1 MNIHFYMHPFL
12 PLLFYTYH
20 FSCSTSQLIAALGGL
35 GILSSKDYSSPQ
47 LEDIIHLLWREAQL
61 DYNELKLEIEHPN
74 GRDVEC
80 SISIEDDIELG
91 LLKLAL
97 FGVAFNQPTTKMCLP
112 CFDAGPKYDET
123 SWVKCKLRRTNGELL
138 RHDAKNCFACM

>member
-74 GRDVEC
+74 GRDVELELNKDLSKIC
-80 SISIEDDIELG
+80 CGPEVRRNVVGQVQITSNELG
-91 LLKLAL
+91 ASS
-97 FGVAFNQPTTKMCLP
+97 ARCQ
-112 CFDAGPKYDET
+112 
-123 SWVKCKLRRTNGELL
+123 ELL
-138 RHDAKNCFACM
+138 RVYVVCVSFS